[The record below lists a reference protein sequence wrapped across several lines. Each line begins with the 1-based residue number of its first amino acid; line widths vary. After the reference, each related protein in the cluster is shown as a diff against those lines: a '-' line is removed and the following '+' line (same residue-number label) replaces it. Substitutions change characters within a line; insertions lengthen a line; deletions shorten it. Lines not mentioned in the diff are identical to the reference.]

1 MGELHLEIIADR
13 LRREY
18 EIECNLGKPQVNYR
32 EGIIG
37 KTIHREIY
45 IKTIWWQGVS
55 MLN

>member
-45 IKTIWWQGVS
+45 KNNLVARVS